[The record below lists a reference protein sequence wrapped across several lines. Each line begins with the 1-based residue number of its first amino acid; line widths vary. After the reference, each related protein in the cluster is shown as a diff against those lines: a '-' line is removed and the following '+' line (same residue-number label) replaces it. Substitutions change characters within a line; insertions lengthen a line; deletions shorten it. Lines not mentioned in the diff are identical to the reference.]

1 MKPESAIVPISLT
14 EPDPSTLHTIAE
26 TLARGGLVGLPTDTL
41 YGITARLDF
50 PEALARLRAIK
61 GLPATSPLLFLVN
74 STEMAEDYWQS
85 PLPVRLKRLL
95 AAFWPGP
102 LTVIYKTT
110 LSSPA
115 AVHEGTLALRMPA
128 SPLLLALIGE
138 CGVPLASTSA
148 NSHSNPPAGCPR
160 EAMEIFPREVDL
172 WADGGILLRGEPSTV
187 FDVVHGEIIRYGR
200 VAADEIW
207 QVWREGER

>member
-1 MKPESAIVPISLT
+1 MSKDPAIVPISLT
-14 EPDPSTLHTIAE
+14 EPDPSTLHAIVE

-50 PEALARLRAIK
+50 PEALSRLRVIK
-61 GLPATSPLLFLVN
+61 GLPAASPLLFLVN
-74 STEMAEDYWQS
+74 SAEMAEDYWQS
-85 PLPVRLKRLL
+85 PIPERLKRLL

-102 LTVIYKTT
+102 LTVIYHTT
-110 LSSPA
+110 LHNPS

-128 SPLLLALIGE
+128 SPLLLALVGE

-148 NSHSNPPAGCPR
+148 NSHGNPPASCPR
-160 EAMEIFPREVDL
+160 EAMDIFPREVDL
-172 WADGGILLRGEPSTV
+172 WADGGVLLRGEPSTV
-187 FDVVHGEIIRYGR
+187 FDAVHGEIIRFGR
-200 VAADEIW
+200 VAADDIW